1 MPTLLVS
8 QNSGKA
14 NFAWPLTMAHVEWWD
29 VSNAGR
35 KKDTCL
41 SIFGTP
47 NELCTMTLVHIAQ

>member
-1 MPTLLVS
+1 MPTPLVS

-14 NFAWPLTMAHVEWWD
+14 KFAWPLTMAHVEWQD

-35 KKDTCL
+35 KKDTFF

-47 NELCTMTLVHIAQ
+47 NELYTMTLVHIGQ